1 MFVKPPLGIPRVDDF
16 YVPSYC
22 NKCSKHFLIKEE
34 LEMHKKDC
42 DNINIKKIFHEPQIV
57 EIN

>member
-1 MFVKPPLGIPRVDDF
+1 MFVKPPLGIPGADDF

-34 LEMHKKDC
+34 LEMHKKDYESTS
-42 DNINIKKIFHEPQIV
+42 IKKFFNESQIV

>member
-1 MFVKPPLGIPRVDDF
+1 MKPPVGVPDVDDF

-42 DNINIKKIFHEPQIV
+42 DSINIKKIFHEPQIV

>member
-1 MFVKPPLGIPRVDDF
+1 MFVKPPLGIPGADDF

-42 DNINIKKIFHEPQIV
+42 ESQALINFLMNPKL
-57 EIN
+57 